1 MLTDLMG
8 GELSVSSVPAQGSVF
23 RVRLFLPELHGAAL
37 TAADGR
43 PGPDRMS
50 MPYGYAGARRC
61 VMTVDNEEADR
72 GLLLSLLKPLG
83 FDMVEAASGQ
93 EALDLLQAGQQPDVI
108 LLDLAMPAMDG
119 WETLRRIR
127 DRAGRQPVVAIVSA
141 NAFDRALDHDLGI
154 SSDDFFV
161 KPVRHSD
168 LLEWLG
174 RRLDL
179 RWLEPPQ
186 PVAPP
191 APVLAT
197 EGATPL
203 PGKDLL
209 ELVALLQVGYFRGI
223 MNRLDALAAE
233 QPQSA
238 AFVGQLA
245 ELARQYRFE
254 AAQDL
259 LQKMLDDSETV

>member
-1 MLTDLMG
+1 
-8 GELSVSSVPAQGSVF
+8 
-23 RVRLFLPELHGAAL
+23 
-37 TAADGR
+37 
-43 PGPDRMS
+43 
-50 MPYGYAGARRC
+50 
-61 VMTVDNEEADR
+61 
-72 GLLLSLLKPLG
+72 
-83 FDMVEAASGQ
+83 
-93 EALDLLQAGQQPDVI
+93 
-108 LLDLAMPAMDG
+108 
-119 WETLRRIR
+119 
-127 DRAGRQPVVAIVSA
+127 VVAIVSA

-179 RWLEPPQ
+179 RWLEPPP
-186 PVAPP
+186 PVLPSAQ
-191 APVLAT
+191 APVT
-197 EGATPL
+197 EGTDPL
-203 PGKDLL
+203 PRKDLL

-238 AFVGQLA
+238 AVVGQLA

-254 AAQDL
+254 AAQEL
-259 LQKMLDDSETV
+259 LQKVLDDTETV